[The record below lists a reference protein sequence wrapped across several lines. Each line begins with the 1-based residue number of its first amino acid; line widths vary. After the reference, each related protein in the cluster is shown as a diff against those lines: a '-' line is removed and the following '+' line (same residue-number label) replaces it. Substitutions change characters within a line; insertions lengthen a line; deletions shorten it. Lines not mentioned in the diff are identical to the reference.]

1 MGCGLGIK
9 IAERILVPLAHIS
22 ECFNTGL
29 ELFGAKTNTAKQKQ
43 NIQHNLQ
50 HNFDL
55 ANKNKGGEE
64 SALHLLSVV
73 NAAIYLENGSFV
85 RIDSLR
91 GTVHKTERVRM
102 FQTIKLLSVP
112 ATTKWQHSLLPNLT
126 YLQRD

>member
-1 MGCGLGIK
+1 MLREFSYHWHIYLSVLTLAWNCLEQKQILQSK
-9 IAERILVPLAHIS
+9 SRI
-22 ECFNTGL
+22 FNTIYSRD
-29 ELFGAKTNTAKQKQ
+29 K
-43 NIQHNLQ
+43 Q